1 VVGSFCVANEYVGFD
16 VHDHRVDQ
24 FVLNA
29 YCVECN
35 HTHTQSLA
43 LLIIKLQDDHSGPLF
58 PGKLNVGAVVSLCI
72 CHVFELVVHHTS
84 PILICTV
91 IVHSAGTNQVDKLL
105 ALSIHHHPFNEYA
118 TDVLADGHTVPVILH
133 VVIDDEFVHV

>member
-1 VVGSFCVANEYVGFD
+1 MPVVVPRVLPLKLYGVACNQTNASFAPVIKSVPVIHSLPFALANV
-16 VHDHRVDQ
+16 
-24 FVLNA
+24 
-29 YCVECN
+29 
-35 HTHTQSLA
+35 
-43 LLIIKLQDDHSGPLF
+43 
-58 PGKLNVGAVVSLCI
+58 NVGAVISLCI

-105 ALSIHHHPFNEYA
+105 ALSIHHHPFNENA